1 MRRTS
6 AGRLGRVGLALYS
19 LCLLGCVTTEEGR
32 RMQQQLDELKDRSM
46 KVELGGVQLAEKV
59 QTQSQELQRLLTE
72 ARRLTTNLADASQK
86 AEALQ
91 TDLMQMQGKFDDL
104 QRQLDS
110 LTKQFT
116 EWRGQTDT
124 KLDQINNQVAPK
136 STPLPENPD
145 QLFAEGAGR
154 MTAGKY
160 AEARRFLDAFV
171 SRYATD
177 GRAAR
182 AQYLIGE
189 AYYAEGKFANA
200 IASFT
205 KVVENFSKSEEVES
219 AMFKNGQ
226 VFLQLR
232 YCSEAK
238 TYFQE
243 LIRRYP
249 KTKFKNDASDQ
260 VKEITKIAK
269 DKTKCQS

>member
-6 AGRLGRVGLALYS
+6 AGFFSCGALALAGLFS
-19 LCLLGCVTTEEGR
+19 LGCVTTDEGR

-72 ARRLTTNLADASQK
+72 AKRLTTNLADASQK

-91 TDLMQMQGKFDDL
+91 TDLMQVQGKFDDL

-110 LTKQFT
+110 LTRQFT

-136 STPLPENPD
+136 SAPLPENPD

-154 MTAGKY
+154 MTSGKY

-177 GRAAR
+177 ARAAR

-189 AYYAEGKFANA
+189 AYYSEGKYANA

-205 KVVENFSKSEEVES
+205 KVVENFAKSEEVES

-226 VFLQLR
+226 AFLQLR

-243 LIRRYP
+243 LVRRYP
-249 KTKFKNDASDQ
+249 KTKYKNDATEQ
-260 VKEITKIAK
+260 VKEITKKAK
-269 DKTKCQS
+269 DKTACQS